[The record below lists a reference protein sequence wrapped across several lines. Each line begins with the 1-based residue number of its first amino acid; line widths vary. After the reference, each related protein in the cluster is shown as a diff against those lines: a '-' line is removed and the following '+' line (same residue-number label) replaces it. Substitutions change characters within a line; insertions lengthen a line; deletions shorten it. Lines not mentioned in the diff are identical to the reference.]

1 MRIPNIRLADVVAGA
16 AATIVLAIVAIGFDI
31 PHKSAAAAASD
42 SGRQPA
48 LPVPVVSVVRKAV
61 PVYLEYAASAEAIR
75 SVTLQA
81 KVTGYLAAR
90 GAKDGANVKEGDL
103 LYRIDPRDYQAAL
116 NQAKAQAQHDA
127 AQREYAAANER
138 RNKSLSTK
146 GYVSVD
152 AYQLSASTLHQV
164 DAALVADR
172 AAIETAEL
180 NLGYT
185 EIRAP
190 FAGRLGKSL
199 VHEGALISAAGTEL
213 NTLIQLD
220 PIYVTFN
227 APEADLAAITEALAR
242 GPVAADVM
250 IGDDPASRFS
260 GTLSF
265 LDNTVDRTTGTITAR
280 VTVANP
286 AQTMLPGEY
295 EHVRLK
301 VGEEADALLV
311 PQVAIGSSQLGRF
324 VYVAG
329 QNGTA
334 EQRAVTLGRNVG
346 ELVVVENG
354 VSEGEQV
361 IVGNLQKLGP
371 GVPVKPMPSPGA
383 GGE

>member
-1 MRIPNIRLADVVAGA
+1 MRIPNIRLANVVAGA

-31 PHKSAAAAASD
+31 PHKSAAAAASE

-48 LPVPVVSVVRKAV
+48 LPV

-75 SVTLQA
+75 SVTLEA

-90 GAKDGANVKEGDL
+90 SAQDGANVKEGDL

-127 AQREYAAANER
+127 AQREYAEANER
-138 RNKSLSTK
+138 RNQSLNTK

-152 AYQLSASTLHQV
+152 AYQQSASTLHQV

-172 AAIETAEL
+172 AVIETAEL

-199 VHEGALISAAGTEL
+199 VHEGALIRAAGTAL

-295 EHVRLK
+295 AHVRLK

-324 VYVAG
+324 VYVVG

-334 EQRAVTLGRNVG
+334 ELTAANR
-346 ELVVVENG
+346 
-354 VSEGEQV
+354 
-361 IVGNLQKLGP
+361 
-371 GVPVKPMPSPGA
+371 
-383 GGE
+383 